1 MELNPPN
8 IPTPVDQPLAY
19 MRSASI
25 NFNAKGLKPNTR
37 VHPFFDGQLVSDHCR
52 SITATSFG
60 EPLITDTNG
69 ELSGVFRIP
78 AETFKTGTRIFTL
91 INNSTDPTANT
102 DCVAITTYTSYGAVT
117 YDTAKISS
125 TRAPNITFARSTS
138 PRELSVERTVTV
150 NPSATTFKDPIAQT
164 FFVSGQNNGIF
175 ITKIDVY
182 FKTRPSVATV
192 PITLQIRT
200 TTNGNPGTEILPFST
215 VTLYPKDVNA
225 SADASAPTQFT
236 FESPVYLKNNE
247 EYAMVLL
254 PAGGREGYEVWTA
267 VLGQNKIGT
276 EEKIDKQPAAGRLYV
291 SSNSVNWTVSE
302 SADMKFTVYRANF
315 NVSSGTLLL
324 KNKKIDYLGLSS
336 ISGEILVGDT
346 LTGVT
351 SGAVGTVLNYD
362 RYNAVAHTQITS
374 GRFSEG
380 ETIQIR
386 RVAGT
391 GASDATAV
399 ITLTP
404 YKDDVEGKLLHRLAS
419 GISFV
424 EYNDSS
430 VSFEHKIYNSSETE
444 PATFTTMKKEG
455 LFTLGEEKTV
465 YSHSFESNTLG
476 SGTGLGL
483 NTNEE
488 GSVLVKVNFA
498 TNNSNI
504 SPIVDITK
512 SQIIGYEHKVR
523 SVRRTLSGTSTF
535 STSSTIVTGKTS
547 GDETAFFNQ
556 VIAGAVLRNSAGKV
570 IGVVRAVTARD
581 SITLTSNAA
590 VDGTDDIIT
599 VDYEATDVSGNAK
612 YHTRFVSLPTG
623 QEADD
628 LLVFLDANIP
638 AKTNVLVYAKVI
650 GVGDTSDVKSRPW
663 TQMIMSKN
671 SNSLGAGE
679 FVYKFYANQHD
690 YETPVGGLNTDNVF
704 EYTDATGSNSFKQFT
719 AFAVKIIMTSTDS
732 YYVPSINSMRA
743 LALMA

>member
-8 IPTPVDQPLAY
+8 IPNPADTPLPY
-19 MRSASI
+19 MRSATI

-37 VHPFFDGQLVSDHCR
+37 VYPFFDGQLVTDHCR
-52 SITATSFG
+52 TTAQTSFG
-60 EPLITDTNG
+60 GNLSTDSNG
-69 ELSGVFRIP
+69 EISGVFRVP

-91 INNSTDPTANT
+91 INHPSDPNADT

-117 YDTAKISS
+117 YDTAKIAS
-125 TRAPNITFARSTS
+125 TRAPNITFARATS

-150 NPSATTFKDPIAQT
+150 NPSTTSFKDPIAQT

-175 ITKIDVY
+175 ITKVDVY
-182 FKTRPSVATV
+182 FKTRPSLATV

-215 VTLYPKDVNA
+215 VTLYPKDVNV
-225 SADASAPTQFT
+225 SDDAEAPTQFT
-236 FESPVYLKNNE
+236 FSSPVYLKNNE
-247 EYAMVLL
+247 EYAVVLL

-302 SADMKFTVYRANF
+302 SADMKFTIYRANF
-315 NVSSGTLLL
+315 NVSSGTLYL
-324 KNKKIDYLGLSS
+324 KNKKVDYLGLSS
-336 ISGEILVGDT
+336 ISGSVLVGDT
-346 LTGVT
+346 LTGQT
-351 SGAVGTVLNYD
+351 SGAVGTILSYD
-362 RYNAVAHTQITS
+362 RYNKVAHTEITS
-374 GRFSEG
+374 GIFSEG
-380 ETIQIR
+380 ETVQIR

-391 GASDATAV
+391 VASDGTAI
-399 ITLTP
+399 ITLEP
-404 YKDDVEGKLLHRLAS
+404 YETDVEGKLIHRFAS
-419 GISFV
+419 GLSFV

-430 VSFEHKIYNSSETE
+430 LTFEHKIYSSSEVD
-444 PATFTTMKKEG
+444 PASYTPMKKEG

-476 SGTGLGL
+476 AGTGLGL
-483 NTNEE
+483 DTDDE
-488 GSVLVKVNFA
+488 GSVMVKVNFA

-512 SQIIGYEHKVR
+512 SQVIGYNHVVR
-523 SVRRTLSGTSTF
+523 STRRTLSGTSTF
-535 STSSTIVTGKTS
+535 STSSTTVTGKTS
-547 GDETAFFNQ
+547 GDETAFIDQ
-556 VIAGAVLRNSAGKV
+556 VINGSVLRNSEGKV

-590 VDGTDDIIT
+590 VAGTDDIIT

-612 YHTRFVSLPTG
+612 YHTKLVSLPTG

-628 LLVFLDANIP
+628 LMVFLDADMP
-638 AKTNVLVYAKVI
+638 AGTDIRLYAKVI
-650 GVGDTSDVKSRPW
+650 GVGDASDFKNRPW
-663 TQMIMSKN
+663 TQMVMSRN

-679 FVYKFYANQHD
+679 FVFKFNKNNHD
-690 YETPVGGLNTDNVF
+690 ETTVVGGLNSDGVF
-704 EYTDATGSNSFKQFT
+704 EYVSNSASFTQFT
-719 AFAVKIIMTSTDS
+719 AFAVKIVMTSTDS
-732 YYVPSINSMRA
+732 YYIPTINNMRA